1 MRDAAV
7 CSTGISL
14 ERTLM
19 PEHNSTPSRRTLLAG
34 KVISNFGQSSIDCV
48 VRQIS
53 GDGATI
59 EVESAHTIPEQFH
72 LLLSDEGV
80 PRSCKR
86 KWLSGKQLGLT
97 FETVEAAKEDASIPL
112 ERRSNEQIARIQ
124 LLALRSA
131 LDEIEV
137 GVVLLDG
144 NMRSQF
150 INRAFRR
157 MWSLPDEIADRNP
170 AFVAL
175 MYHGRDTKAY
185 QTDAAKIDDYVA
197 NRVRL
202 VRDGDTA
209 PLDLRRSNGEIIRMQ
224 CAVLPNGGRMLS
236 YTYVTD
242 IVRHSDELER
252 LRSALDNVSEGV
264 VLLDAD
270 LNAQF
275 VNRKMKAFWR
285 ITDEQVAAGPKYAW
299 LITNAPDATD
309 RSLPPDE
316 LAAFFAGRVA
326 AVKAA
331 ESTIRD
337 LKTPDGRHIR
347 AHCTVLHNDGRM
359 LTYCDI
365 SDIIRN
371 SEQLERLATTD
382 SMTGLYNR
390 RHFLTLGEAEWSR
403 FQRYHR
409 PLSLLMLDIDHFK
422 AVNDRYGHAVGDEAI
437 ISVANGCVDGKRES
451 DIVGRLGGEEFAIL
465 LPETD
470 LAQATIVANR
480 LCMRIAANGLTA
492 HKVHF
497 KVTASIGVATASV
510 SMSGLDVLIR
520 AADQALYQAKA
531 QGRNRTVQWS
541 PPEVSKLAAE

>member
-1 MRDAAV
+1 M
-7 CSTGISL
+7 S
-14 ERTLM
+14 EY
-19 PEHNSTPSRRTLLAG
+19 NSTPGRRTLLAG

-48 VRQIS
+48 VLQIS

-59 EVESAHTIPEQFH
+59 EVERAHAVPEQFH
-72 LLLSDEGV
+72 LLLSDETV
-80 PRSCKR
+80 LRPCKR
-86 KWLSGKQLGLT
+86 KWLSGKQVGLT
-97 FETVEAAKEDASIPL
+97 FEAVEAVKEDASIQP
-112 ERRSNEQIARIQ
+112 ERRSSEQVARIQ
-124 LLALRSA
+124 LLALRAA
-131 LDEIEV
+131 LDEIEL
-137 GVVLLDG
+137 GVLLLDG

-157 MWSLPDEIADRNP
+157 MWALPDAVADRNP

-175 MYHGRDTKAY
+175 MYHGRDTNAY
-185 QTDAAKIDDYVA
+185 ETDATKIDDYVA
-197 NRVRL
+197 KRVRL
-202 VRDGDTA
+202 VMEGDTT
-209 PLDLRRSNGEIIRMQ
+209 PLDLRRTNGEIIRMQ
-224 CAVLPNGGRMLS
+224 CAVLPNGGRMIS

-242 IVRHSDELER
+242 IVRHSDELES
-252 LRSALDNVSEGV
+252 LRNALDNVSEGV

-270 LNAQF
+270 LNARF
-275 VNRKMKAFWR
+275 VNRKLKAFWGV
-285 ITDEQVAAGPKYAW
+285 TDEHLATRPTYAS
-299 LITNAPDATD
+299 LIANAPNAND
-309 RSLPPDE
+309 RGLPPDE

-326 AVKAA
+326 AVRAA

-337 LKTPDGRHIR
+337 LTTPDGRTIR
-347 AHCTVLHNDGRM
+347 AQCTVSPNNGRM

-371 SEQLERLATTD
+371 SQQLERLATTD

-390 RHFLTLGEAEWSR
+390 RHFLALGEAEWSR

-422 AVNDRYGHAVGDEAI
+422 SVNDRYGHAVGDETI
-437 ISVANGCVDGKRES
+437 ISVTNACMDGKRES

-470 LAQATIVANR
+470 LAQATIVADR
-480 LCMRIAANGLTA
+480 LCQRIAAHGLIA

-497 KVTASIGVATASV
+497 KVTASIGVATAAV

-520 AADQALYQAKA
+520 AADEALYQAKA
-531 QGRNRTVQWS
+531 QGRNCTVQWS
-541 PPEVSKLAAE
+541 PPPVSKLAAE

>member
-1 MRDAAV
+1 MSEHTIAPRGRTFPAAR
-7 CSTGISL
+7 I
-14 ERTLM
+14 
-19 PEHNSTPSRRTLLAG
+19 
-34 KVISNFGQSSIDCV
+34 ISNFGQLSIDCV
-48 VRQIS
+48 VQQIS
-53 GDGATI
+53 DDGAMV
-59 EVESAHTIPEQFH
+59 EVESTFAVPEHFH
-72 LLLSDEGV
+72 LLIADEGALR
-80 PRSCKR
+80 PCKR
-86 KWLSGKQLGLT
+86 KWLSGKQIGLT
-97 FETVEAAKEDASIPL
+97 FETVEAVKDDAPVQP
-112 ERRSNEQIARIQ
+112 ERRSSEQMARIQ
-124 LLALRSA
+124 LLALRAA

-157 MWSLPDEIADRNP
+157 MWSLPDAVADRNP

-175 MYHGRDTKAY
+175 MYHGRDTNAY
-185 QTDAAKIDDYVA
+185 QTDAAKVDDYVA

-202 VRDGDTA
+202 VRDGDAA

-242 IVRHSDELER
+242 IVRASDELVV
-252 LRSALDNVSEGV
+252 LRDALDNVPEGV

-270 LNAQF
+270 LNAQY
-275 VNRKMKAFWR
+275 VNRRMKALWGV
-285 ITDEQVAAGPKYAW
+285 TDEQIATRPSYAA
-299 LITNAPDATD
+299 LIANAPNANN
-309 RSLPPDE
+309 RGPPPDE
-316 LAAFFAGRVA
+316 LAGFFAGRVA
-326 AVKAA
+326 AVRAA
-331 ESTIRD
+331 ESTIKD
-337 LKTPDGRHIR
+337 LKTPNGRHLR
-347 AHCTVLHNDGRM
+347 AHCTVLHNNGRM

-365 SDIIRN
+365 SDIVRN

-390 RHFLTLGEAEWSR
+390 RHFLALGEAEWSR

-422 AVNDRYGHAVGDEAI
+422 SVNDRYGHAVGDEAI
-437 ISVANGCVDGKRES
+437 ISVAKACVEGKRES

-470 LAQATIVANR
+470 LAQAAIVADR
-480 LCMRIAANGLTA
+480 LCKRIAANGLMA

-497 KVTASIGVATASV
+497 KVTASVGIATASV
-510 SMSGLDVLIR
+510 SMSGLDVLMR

-531 QGRNRTVQWS
+531 QGRNCTVQWS
-541 PPEVSKLAAE
+541 APLVSRLAAE